1 LPKHSN
7 IVSIS
12 AVLLL
17 PLKPYIAH
25 KGKGVNLLKETSHR
39 KRTKV
44 DLEEVKNEEEELK
57 EDKQGY
63 LRQSKRLKEE
73 KQDLLNTI
81 EALQHY

>member
-1 LPKHSN
+1 
-7 IVSIS
+7 
-12 AVLLL
+12 
-17 PLKPYIAH
+17 
-25 KGKGVNLLKETSHR
+25 LKETSHR

-57 EDKQGY
+57 EDKQSY

-81 EALQHY
+81 EALKHYEGLVNNLHHAGVIDHMGNPVQEEHL